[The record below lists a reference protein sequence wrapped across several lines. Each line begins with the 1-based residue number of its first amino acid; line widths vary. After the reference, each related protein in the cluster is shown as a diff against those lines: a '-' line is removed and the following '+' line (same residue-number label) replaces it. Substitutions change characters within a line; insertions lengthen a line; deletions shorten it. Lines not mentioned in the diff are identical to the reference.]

1 MQQDIASKQPDFENV
16 TVKAQALQIGETKM
30 QHHTQQLVTRYETLV
45 NNVKVVF
52 QLHFEYM
59 VYWLLCFRILTAYYL
74 YILDLGK
81 TMHWWLIELLYSF
94 KVPTKNS
101 R

>member
-45 NNVKVVF
+45 NNVKVNFKCTLNMWVIC
-52 QLHFEYM
+52 YAS
-59 VYWLLCFRILTAYYL
+59 VY
-74 YILDLGK
+74 
-81 TMHWWLIELLYSF
+81 
-94 KVPTKNS
+94 
-101 R
+101 